1 MRSVT
6 MTTQKTV
13 TWASWRWANPLWW
26 AERQLEATRF
36 AARMTAAM
44 LDASLSS
51 VHTPLPRVRLE
62 ASTYSAPAQQAAAAV
77 TATVTVAPW
86 QRQLEA
92 AEPHREL
99 EPAVPRAG
107 LQPAIPETDLER
119 LTTHADLDLVRA
131 GADLGAVILDAE
143 PATAGPGPDAAT
155 AEPPTVAEP
164 ARAPQ
169 APAAE
174 VVNEAETAHEADA
187 VQSAPVPGW
196 DELTLGSIRARL
208 RRLSE
213 DDLTALQSYEK
224 AHGARP
230 DVLSMLENR
239 LVKVRSA
246 QPAS

>member
-1 MRSVT
+1 

-36 AARMTAAM
+36 AVHVTAAM
-44 LDASLSS
+44 FDASLSS
-51 VHTPLPRVRLE
+51 ASSPLPQVHLE
-62 ASTYSAPAQQAAAAV
+62 ASTYSAPAPQAAAAV

-86 QRQLEA
+86 ERQLEA

-99 EPAVPRAG
+99 QPAVPRG
-107 LQPAIPETDLER
+107 DLQPAVLEADLER
-119 LTTHADLDLVRA
+119 LTTQADLDLVRA
-131 GADLGAVILDAE
+131 GADLEAVILDAE
-143 PATAGPGPDAAT
+143 PATAGPGPDVAT
-155 AEPPTVAEP
+155 AEPPAVPDAGP
-164 ARAPQ
+164 GPQ

-174 VVNEAETAHEADA
+174 TVHEADT
-187 VQSAPVPGW
+187 VPSAPVPGW

-208 RRLSE
+208 RRLSA

-224 AHGARP
+224 AHGGRA

-239 LVKVRSA
+239 LVKIRST
-246 QPAS
+246 QPES

>member
-1 MRSVT
+1 

-36 AARMTAAM
+36 AVHVTAAM
-44 LDASLSS
+44 FDASLSS
-51 VHTPLPRVRLE
+51 ASSPLPQVHLE
-62 ASTYSAPAQQAAAAV
+62 ASTYSAPAQQAAAAL
-77 TATVTVAPW
+77 TAVVTVAPLE
-86 QRQLEA
+86 RQLEA
-92 AEPHREL
+92 AEPRRAL
-99 EPAVPRAG
+99 RPAV
-107 LQPAIPETDLER
+107 PETDLER
-119 LTTHADLDLVRA
+119 LTTQADLDLVKA
-131 GADLGAVILDAE
+131 GADLYRVTAGADLEAVILDAE
-143 PATAGPGPDAAT
+143 PATAGPG
-155 AEPPTVAEP
+155 
-164 ARAPQ
+164 
-169 APAAE
+169 
-174 VVNEAETAHEADA
+174 EAVHEADTEP
-187 VQSAPVPGW
+187 SAPVPGW

-208 RRLSE
+208 RRLSP